1 MCSQQQV
8 KRIILTDTF
17 INRFERALGPGQPQL
32 VYQPMMTYP
41 ERDVI
46 GLEALIRWQLAST
59 GELCTPVSLL
69 PQLSIQHTSEMFFWA
84 LDRALDEVHT
94 LPSWAGFQGFVS
106 VNIEADQLGDPDLH
120 TRVSG
125 ALEFH
130 EMEAN
135 RLVLEVTERRA
146 IPDFPTVQR
155 NLSALKR
162 NRVRLA
168 MDDFGEGYASLEYV
182 RQLRPSFLKLSGLM
196 ARNMPQD
203 AFNVAVV
210 RLAVDFAKS
219 TGATLI
225 VEGVEWPEQ
234 AKALGELGV
243 NKMQGYFFGRPAPI
257 LEWASLLN
265 RSATV

>member
-1 MCSQQQV
+1 
-8 KRIILTDTF
+8 
-17 INRFERALGPGQPQL
+17 
-32 VYQPMMTYP
+32 MMTYP
-41 ERDVI
+41 EREMV

-69 PQLSIQHTSEMFFWA
+69 PQLAMQHTSEIFFWA
-84 LDRALDEVHT
+84 LDRALEEVHS
-94 LPSWAGFQGFVS
+94 LESWSSFQGFVS

-120 TRVSG
+120 TRIMG
-125 ALEFH
+125 ALDFH
-130 EMEAN
+130 DMTPN

-155 NLSALKR
+155 NLLALKR
-162 NRVRLA
+162 NRIRLA

-182 RQLRPSFLKLSGLM
+182 RQLQPAFLKLSGLM

-210 RLAVDFAKS
+210 RLAVDFAQSIGS
-219 TGATLI
+219 TLV

-234 AKALGELGV
+234 AKALHDLGV
-243 NKMQGYFFGRPAPI
+243 TKMQGYYFGKPAPI
-257 LEWASLLN
+257 SEWTALLN
-265 RSATV
+265 RSAAV

>member
-1 MCSQQQV
+1 MQ
-8 KRIILTDTF
+8 
-17 INRFERALGPGQPQL
+17 RFERALGPGTPTL
-32 VYQPMMTYP
+32 VYQPMMIYP
-41 ERDVI
+41 EREMV

-69 PQLSIQHTSEMFFWA
+69 PQLALQHTSEMFFWA
-84 LDRALDEVHT
+84 LDRALEDVHS
-94 LPSWAGFQGFVS
+94 LASWSSFQGFVS

-120 TRVSG
+120 TRVTG
-125 ALEFH
+125 ALDFH
-130 EMEAN
+130 DMNPN

-162 NRVRLA
+162 NRIRLA

-182 RQLRPSFLKLSGLM
+182 RQLRPAFLKLSGLM

-203 AFNVAVV
+203 TFNVAVV
-210 RLAVDFAKS
+210 RLAVDFAQS
-219 TGATLI
+219 IGATLV

-234 AKALGELGV
+234 AKALHDLGV
-243 NKMQGYFFGRPAPI
+243 KKMQGYFFGKPAPI
-257 LEWASLLN
+257 GEWAALLN
-265 RSATV
+265 RSVAV

>member
-1 MCSQQQV
+1 MM
-8 KRIILTDTF
+8 IY
-17 INRFERALGPGQPQL
+17 PQREM
-32 VYQPMMTYP
+32 V
-41 ERDVI
+41 

-69 PQLSIQHTSEMFFWA
+69 PQLAPQHTSEMFFWA
-84 LDRALDEVHT
+84 LDRALENVHS
-94 LPSWAGFQGFVS
+94 LASWSAFQGFVS

-120 TRVSG
+120 SRITS

-130 EMEAN
+130 DMSAN

-146 IPDFPTVQR
+146 IPEFPTVQR
-155 NLSALKR
+155 NLAALKR

-210 RLAVDFAKS
+210 RLAVDFARSIGS
-219 TGATLI
+219 TLV

-234 AKALGELGV
+234 AKVLHELGV
-243 NKMQGYFFGRPAPI
+243 TKMQGYFFGKPAPI
-257 LEWASLLN
+257 SEWSALLG
-265 RSATV
+265 RSSAL